1 MKSLPNYLQTQRK
14 RLSLSQEE
22 VGFLLGLAGMNKG
35 NKVCRDENFAREP
48 SLQDAL
54 AYEAIYGLPVRELFA
69 GLYQQAHQNV
79 AARAKIL
86 NFRKVRKPDVRKQ
99 QAIIHLAEPA
109 SVNSSNQ

>member
-35 NKVCRDENFAREP
+35 NKVCRDENYAREP

-54 AYEAIYGLPVRELFA
+54 AYEVIYGRPVRELFA
-69 GLYQQAHQNV
+69 GRYQQAQQNV
-79 AARAKIL
+79 AARARIL

-99 QAIIHLAEPA
+99 EAIIQLADQA
-109 SVNSSNQ
+109 SINSSNQ